1 MIAPSNPLQTTS
13 EAAEDGS
20 CAEHVRR
27 QRFFQQ
33 DTRRPASV
41 ASAPLSSILVPSENG
56 EELEP
61 LVCRMD

>member
-1 MIAPSNPLQTTS
+1 MIAPHNLSQTPS
-13 EAAEDGS
+13 KPAADGNDY
-20 CAEHVRR
+20 AEHLRR

-33 DTRRPASV
+33 DTRPTASV
-41 ASAPLSSILVPSENG
+41 DAPLTSILVPSDNS

>member
-1 MIAPSNPLQTTS
+1 MIAPHNVQSPS
-13 EAAEDGS
+13 EPTADGNGYS
-20 CAEHVRR
+20 EHLRR

-33 DTRRPASV
+33 DARPTASPCT
-41 ASAPLSSILVPSENG
+41 PLTLILVPSDNG

>member
-1 MIAPSNPLQTTS
+1 MIAPHNLSQTPSNP
-13 EAAEDGS
+13 AADGNGY
-20 CAEHVRR
+20 AEHLRR

-33 DTRRPASV
+33 DTQPPAS
-41 ASAPLSSILVPSENG
+41 ASAPLTSILVPSDNS